1 MNVLA
6 FLFVVGDKLKSM
18 AQFYRTRE
26 SDFYVMF
33 LFGGWVGGIAAMI
46 IFRHKTRKINFLV
59 SAAVASV
66 LSIIV
71 SFRVFGWM

>member
-33 LFGGWVGGIAAMI
+33 LFGGWVGGFVAMI
-46 IFRHKTRKINFLV
+46 LLRHKTRKTRFLV

-66 LSIIV
+66 LSIIISV
-71 SFRVFGWM
+71 KVFGWV